1 MQEFGLLLYYS
12 LSFFLISSLHTVFHK
27 KQYGDNCKACISH
40 SYIWSL
46 VIFIY
51 SIVIGLLTIIYVNNY
66 LFIVIMLALIGTIPV
81 FPSFSIIERPIIIS
95 SQTVWIFCLM
105 IGLVTSA
112 GMILNTID
120 ITQLLSKL
128 NNINVITSS
137 ITAFLIIMATK
148 VFNTKNEN
156 KTIENVFNQGNYY
169 ITISTLLV
177 AFGTL
182 FFIIMPL
189 LLR

>member
-1 MQEFGLLLYYS
+1 
-12 LSFFLISSLHTVFHK
+12 
-27 KQYGDNCKACISH
+27 
-40 SYIWSL
+40 
-46 VIFIY
+46 
-51 SIVIGLLTIIYVNNY
+51 
-66 LFIVIMLALIGTIPV
+66 
-81 FPSFSIIERPIIIS
+81 
-95 SQTVWIFCLM
+95 M